1 MTQAPFAPRI
11 NRPQAEA
18 ALVAGLSYVGAAAA
32 AAVTAASASTLVHEA
47 FIAAATGS
55 IGGVVGLLGALLIRQ
70 ICGTTA
76 GSSVLVRHA
85 RGGVT
90 RRSGGKSKAALRY
103 Q

>member
-1 MTQAPFAPRI
+1 MS
-11 NRPQAEA
+11 RPQAEA

-55 IGGVVGLLGALLIRQ
+55 IGGLVGVLGAILVRQ
-70 ICGTTA
+70 IRGNGAGALSWSSGRNGT
-76 GSSVLVRHA
+76 
-85 RGGVT
+85 
-90 RRSGGKSKAALRY
+90 AARY